1 MTKLRGILLLQMDKI
16 FQILAVFVMLMFV
29 ISRFIKGREPRYEPY
44 NYIKRMKPPLPEP
57 VAERL
62 ITAVAGGP
70 DGLEVGLAEGR
81 VDLFVADEGLLF
93 CYSAEGR
100 LTIYRRE
107 GDRYRQKQE
116 LPVPLDCAA
125 MALDHTEGK
134 LYFEAGGFIFVY
146 G

>member
-1 MTKLRGILLLQMDKI
+1 MDKI
-16 FQILAVFVMLMFV
+16 FQILAVFVMLMLL
-29 ISRFIKGREPRYEPY
+29 ISRFIKGREPRYHPY
-44 NYIKRMKPPLPEP
+44 DYIKRMRPPLPEP
-57 VAERL
+57 IVERL
-62 ITAVAGGP
+62 ITAVAGRPAVFGAA
-70 DGLEVGLAEGR
+70 LFEGR

-107 GDRYRQKQE
+107 GDKYRQKQE

-125 MALDHTEGK
+125 MAFDHTDGK
-134 LYFEAGGFIFVY
+134 LYFEADGSIFVY